1 MNRPRLSTIIWRGK
15 WIIAVSIVVGL
26 AMAVL
31 ATSRSEKVY
40 ESTALLE
47 TGVGGQVPA
56 RRTFDE
62 QQAAEALARGYAT
75 TLDSPGFLARI
86 APEVAGGSL
95 SAGEL
100 GSRVDASLVSETSL
114 VSLKG
119 TGGSPEAARDLVAEV
134 AAAFTE
140 VLRTDARAQMEA
152 QRAELRDRI
161 AALDD
166 EIARGD
172 DSAGSLSDARAGL
185 TSQLADAIASPTTVG
200 IALTSPPDAPTSPV
214 EPRPVLNAVAGI
226 LLGALVGIAL
236 SWLWLAGAGGA
247 PLRSLRRR
255 PRAARPPDD
264 PSPGRRAPGAE
275 GQDVGEPVEG
285 PVEQVEAAATVAPH
299 GADPGEED
307 EVGRAYDAI
316 YADAEKDE
324 AAGAHHPQADGGGAI
339 DEPSPGST
347 PHLGSAPV
355 GAEADD
361 EEAEAAYDA
370 IFAELVARAGEG
382 ASLVLALLAE
392 QELDG
397 REDVSQG
404 IARAAARA
412 GRNVLLADGDVRGRR
427 LSAVLN
433 HGRSRGLGD
442 LITGVSQTRPRVVR
456 LPRNSS
462 YAFMPAGRRPP
473 DARPFWGDEQF
484 RTAVGRLAAKRSLV
498 LIESPAA
505 AVSESGARAVVGAS
519 TGIVLVASTSDTHA
533 TELLGRVLGERG
545 RAQVLGVVTTMAAVA
560 ESTGSDTSNGSIPT
574 HPREEHAGT
583 APRS

>member
-26 AMAVL
+26 ALAVL
-31 ATSRSEKVY
+31 ATSRSDEVY
-40 ESTALLE
+40 ESTALME

-75 TLDSPGFLARI
+75 TLDSSGFLARI

-95 SAGEL
+95 SAEEL
-100 GSRVDASLVSETSL
+100 GSRVDASLVSQTSL
-114 VSLKG
+114 VSLKA
-119 TGGSPEAARDLVAEV
+119 TGGSPEEAHDLVADV

-140 VLRTDARAQMEA
+140 TLRTDARAQAEA
-152 QRAELRDRI
+152 QRSELRERI
-161 AALDD
+161 AALDA
-166 EIARGD
+166 EIARGG
-172 DSAGSLSDARAGL
+172 DSPGSLSDARDGL
-185 TSQLADAIASPTTVG
+185 TRQLADAIASASTVG
-200 IALTSPPDAPTSPV
+200 IALTSPPDTPTSPV

-226 LLGALVGIAL
+226 FLGALVGIAL
-236 SWLWLAGAGGA
+236 SWLWLASTGGA
-247 PLRSLRRR
+247 PLRSLRGR

-264 PSPGRRAPGAE
+264 PSPRQRAQDAE
-275 GQDVGEPVEG
+275 GQDAGEPDEG
-285 PVEQVEAAATVAPH
+285 PVVQIEAAATVAPH
-299 GADPGEED
+299 GADPGEQD

-324 AAGAHHPQADGGGAI
+324 AAGAHHPQADGRAT
-339 DEPSPGST
+339 DEESPGPT

-355 GAEADD
+355 GAKADD

-370 IFAELVARAGEG
+370 IFAALQARAGEG
-382 ASLVLALLAE
+382 ASLALLAE
-392 QELDG
+392 HELDG
-397 REDVSQG
+397 REEVSQG

-427 LSAVLN
+427 LSRVLE

-442 LITGVSQTRPRVVR
+442 LVTGVSQTRPQVVR
-456 LPRNSS
+456 LPGNSS
-462 YAFMPAGRRPP
+462 YAFMPAGKRPP
-473 DARPFWGDEQF
+473 DTRPFWGNEQF
-484 RTAVGRLAAKRSLV
+484 RTVVGRLAAERGLL

-505 AVSESGARAVVGAS
+505 AASESGARAVVGAS
-519 TGIVLVASTSDTHA
+519 TGIVLVASTSDTPA
-533 TELLGRVLGERG
+533 SELLGRVLGERG
-545 RAQVLGVVTTMAAVA
+545 RAQVLGVVTTMAAAA
-560 ESTGSDTSNGSIPT
+560 ESTGSDSANGSIPA

-583 APRS
+583 APQS